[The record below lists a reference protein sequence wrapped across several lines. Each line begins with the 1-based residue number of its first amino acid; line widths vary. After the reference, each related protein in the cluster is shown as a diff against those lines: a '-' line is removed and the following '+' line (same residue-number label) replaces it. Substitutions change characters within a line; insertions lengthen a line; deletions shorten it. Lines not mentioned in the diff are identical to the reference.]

1 MAKLMVHRQI
11 LRDYHKLPSKVQKR
25 VAELIEEFQKDPH
38 SDAIGMHPLK
48 GTMLDPKVRG
58 ITKLPDG
65 YRAIVI
71 APEKGDV
78 YLLVHIDSHDNA
90 YEWAKNKRFEV
101 HEMTGVFQVFDAEE
115 VRSVADEIPAAAE
128 DSESPTI
135 R

>member
-1 MAKLMVHRQI
+1 MARLMVHRQI
-11 LRDYHKLPSKVQKR
+11 LKDYHKLPGKVQKR

-38 SDAIGMHPLK
+38 SEAIGMHPLK

-78 YLLVHIDSHDNA
+78 YLLVYIDSHDRA
-90 YEWAKNKRFEV
+90 YE
-101 HEMTGVFQVFDAEE
+101 
-115 VRSVADEIPAAAE
+115 
-128 DSESPTI
+128 
-135 R
+135 